1 MPAAQA
7 GLQRASQER
16 RAMTATVWDEEFFRR
31 RESDA
36 EDDQPAPAVA
46 AVTPKHATIAELLLA
61 RADDANTALLFED
74 QSWSWRELVAEAAIR
89 SALLQ
94 ELRPPDRP
102 WHVGVLLENTP
113 EYIFLI
119 AGAALCGATV
129 VGINPTRRGAE
140 LASDIRGTDCA
151 VIVTDAVYGHLLD
164 EAEDHRKFF
173 SLKIGSTDYADRL
186 IRHRDAVPAATAE
199 GL

>member
-1 MPAAQA
+1 
-7 GLQRASQER
+7 
-16 RAMTATVWDEEFFRR
+16 MTATVWDEEFFRR
-31 RESDA
+31 RATGETG
-36 EDDQPAPAVA
+36 DQPGEPAPAPA
-46 AVTPKHATIAELLLA
+46 ALPVVPKHATIAELLLA
-61 RADDANTALLFED
+61 RADDDNTALLFED
-74 QSWSWRELVAEAAIR
+74 QRWSWRQLVQEAATR

-102 WHVGVLLENTP
+102 WHLGVLLENTP

-151 VIVTDAVYGHLLD
+151 FIATDSAYSHLLD
-164 EAEDHRKFF
+164 DAEDHRKFF
-173 SLKIGSTDYADRL
+173 TLDIEGTD
-186 IRHRDAVPAATAE
+186 
-199 GL
+199 